1 MASKWNTMDCF
12 QDRNKKNTSQKSK
25 QPEISGK
32 FTGIV
37 KYALTK
43 SYGLLLNDTNNL

>member
-1 MASKWNTMDCF
+1 MDWFKDINSRMITSKKT
-12 QDRNKKNTSQKSK
+12 K

-43 SYGLLLNDTNNL
+43 SYGLLLNDTNNH